1 MDGVTERT
9 YRTFPLRPQVRLTHA
24 VRSTKLPETNRIS
37 KEMFM
42 RHASCFVAALL
53 TALSAGAFAADVR
66 ADLDRLADEL
76 EPKVIEW
83 RHDIHRNPEL
93 GNREFRTSGIV
104 AEHLRALGFE
114 VRTGVAHTGV
124 VALLKGGKPGPVVAL
139 RADMDALPVTEE
151 VDLPF
156 ASKVKTTWAGK
167 ETGVMHACGHDT
179 HVAILM
185 GVAEAL
191 SKVRDQLPG
200 TVKFLFQPA
209 EESPPPGE
217 DGGAALMVKQGAMEN
232 PHPDVVFG
240 LHITSAAETGI
251 IGYRAGP
258 FMAAM
263 DILRITVHGRTTH
276 GSAPWTGVDPIV
288 AASQIVLGLQTIVS
302 RQINVTQEPAVIT
315 IGGIDGGNRFNIIPD
330 KVEMVGTI
338 RTFDEKM
345 RDDIHKRV
353 KLTVESIAAASGATA
368 TVSIEK
374 PYDVTINDLA
384 LTERMLPTL
393 QRVAGESNVKL
404 RPKVTGSEDFSF
416 FAQQSPALFI
426 FLGGSPKGTDMSK
439 VAYNHSSRFF
449 VEDSAMKLGVR
460 ALLNLTV
467 DYLESPPRR

>member
-1 MDGVTERT
+1 MFRATCFTAGFLAIVSTGV
-9 YRTFPLRPQVRLTHA
+9 
-24 VRSTKLPETNRIS
+24 
-37 KEMFM
+37 
-42 RHASCFVAALL
+42 
-53 TALSAGAFAADVR
+53 FAADIR
-66 ADLDRLADEL
+66 ADLDRLADQL

-83 RHDIHRNPEL
+83 RHDIHEHPEL
-93 GNREFRTSGIV
+93 GNREVRTSGIV
-104 AEHLRALGFE
+104 AEHLKALGFE
-114 VRTGVAHTGV
+114 VQTGVAHTGV
-124 VALLKGGKPGPVVAL
+124 VAILRGGKPGPVVAL

-156 ASKVKTTWAGK
+156 ASKVKTNWAGK

-191 SKVRDQLPG
+191 SKVKDQLPG

-217 DGGAALMVKQGAMEN
+217 EGGAALMVKQGAMEN
-232 PHPDVVFG
+232 PHVDAVFG
-240 LHITSAAETGI
+240 LHITSAAETGTL
-251 IGYRAGP
+251 GYRAGP
-258 FMAAM
+258 FLAAM
-263 DILRITVHGRTTH
+263 DIMRITVQGRTTH

-288 AASQIVLGLQTIVS
+288 AAAQIILGLQTIVS

-368 TVSIEK
+368 TVTIDK
-374 PYDVTINDLA
+374 PYDVTVNDQL

-404 RPKVTGSEDFSF
+404 RAKITGSEDFSF
-416 FAQQSPALFI
+416 FAQQAPGLFI
-426 FLGGSPKGTDMSK
+426 FLGGTPKGTDMSK
-439 VAYNHSSRFF
+439 VAYNHSSHFF

-467 DYLESPPRR
+467 DYLESSQKR

>member
-1 MDGVTERT
+1 MLSTGSLAAGLQSELDG
-9 YRTFPLRPQVRLTHA
+9 
-24 VRSTKLPETNRIS
+24 
-37 KEMFM
+37 
-42 RHASCFVAALL
+42 
-53 TALSAGAFAADVR
+53 
-66 ADLDRLADEL
+66 LADQL
-76 EPKVIEW
+76 EPKVIAW
-83 RHDIHRNPEL
+83 RHDIHEHPEL
-93 GNREFRTSGIV
+93 GNREFRTAGLV
-104 AEHLRALGFE
+104 ADHLKALGLE
-114 VRTGVAHTGV
+114 VQTGVAHTGV
-124 VALLKGGKPGPVVAL
+124 VAILKGGKPGPIVAL

-191 SKVRDQLPG
+191 VKVKDELPG
-200 TVKFLFQPA
+200 SVKFLFQPA

-217 DGGAALMVKQGAMEN
+217 DGGAALMVKQGVMEN
-232 PHPDVVFG
+232 PRPDVVFG
-240 LHITSAAETGI
+240 LHITSAAESGTL
-251 IGYRAGP
+251 GYRSGP
-258 FMAAM
+258 FLAAM
-263 DILRITVHGRTTH
+263 DILKITVQGRTTH

-315 IGGIDGGNRFNIIPD
+315 IGGIDGGNRFNIIPE

-368 TVSIEK
+368 TVTIDK
-374 PYDVTINDLA
+374 PYNVTVNEPA
-384 LTERMLPTL
+384 LTEKMLPTL

-404 RPKVTGSEDFSF
+404 RAKITGSEDFSF
-416 FAQQSPALFI
+416 FAQQVPGLFI
-426 FLGGSPKGTDMSK
+426 FLGGTPRGTDMSK
-439 VAYNHSSRFF
+439 VAYNHSSKFY

-467 DYLESPPRR
+467 DYMESSQKQ